1 MCNLEFPDIEV
12 LFETYR
18 DQGFVPIG
26 IATGGLG
33 GGETE
38 ETLHAFVEQTGITFD
53 IAWDSS
59 TYYDYDWPPAV
70 SPYPRQALVGRDG
83 VLRYV
88 AAEHQAGALES
99 AIEAALAEGG

>member
-1 MCNLEFPDIEV
+1 
-12 LFETYR
+12 LFGEYG
-18 DQGFVPIG
+18 DLGFVPVG

-38 ETLHAFVEQTGITFD
+38 ETLQAFIEQTGVTFD

-59 TYYDYDWPPAV
+59 TYNDYDWPPAL

-83 VLRYV
+83 TLRYV
-88 AAEHQAGALES
+88 AAEHQGGALE
-99 AIEAALAEGG
+99 AALVEALAEGG

>member
-1 MCNLEFPDIEV
+1 V
-12 LFETYR
+12 LYQDHR
-18 DQGFVPIG
+18 DAGFVPVG
-26 IATGGLG
+26 VATGGLG

-38 ETLHAFVEQTGITFD
+38 ETLQDFVEQTGVTFD

-83 VLRYV
+83 LIRYM
-88 AAEHQAGALES
+88 AAEHQAGALEA